1 MKLPAALDLAV
12 TAFGARSPI
21 ASARLSWRAAR
32 THAAAAWCALIA
44 GVALLAVSRLSVPWQ
59 IFSGGRPTAGEG
71 FNGVLL
77 LVAAAAIPIALWRLT
92 HELRAGGHEG
102 RREREQQELLRDV
115 FDTVQAAL
123 LVTDN
128 HENIVLANRTAASLL
143 GYTIEELERV
153 KPIEFVHPDER
164 EAILKRSRA
173 RLRGIPSSPQFRR
186 RMVRKDGSSVWVEAT
201 PTTLEIDGKVAGRVT
216 EYREITAKVE
226 AERGIRERD
235 LRLEALLS
243 SASMTLLHVDRD
255 RVIRSTLGSLPSGV
269 PARGPDE
276 IGHTIDACYGDDPE
290 RIARMERALAGASF
304 SEKIQIGPA
313 TVLGTFTSLRD
324 DGGAPNGFVVV
335 AVDVTEHETAEVAL
349 IQSETRLTQAQRMAR
364 LGWWEWYPRSG
375 SGIIIWSDDVYRMFG
390 REPGSVDA
398 RRAFEEGVHPED
410 REQQR
415 RLVRRA
421 WERGETYEIDHR
433 IVLPDG
439 TERTV
444 HQSAEVVLGADGEPS
459 HMAGTIQDV
468 TERVQG
474 ERALRESEE
483 RARTLLETVRSGIVV
498 ISMERRMLTVNE
510 AACEMFGYAREELLG
525 LLIDDVVVPE
535 DAVEMRERFT
545 MRQAGEAM
553 PEWVRVQ
560 AQRRDGSNFELEVR
574 VTSLVHDG
582 APAVL
587 AELRDITEELAL
599 QRAIASTAAEVSSIL
614 DTAPDAIV
622 LMDEGGTIVRANP
635 AVREIFGWEPEELEQ
650 QPVSTLVGGGD
661 RDMHDRYLQRYLES
675 GQASTPQG
683 LVIGRMRGATGRR
696 KDGTEFPVEL
706 SIAEVAGSAGPRMFT
721 AVLRD
726 VSERRA
732 AERALRESEERNRV
746 IVDAIATPLTV
757 WDPQNRLLHHN
768 QALRELTGYSAEELA
783 SMTPEELLRDEG
795 APAIAE
801 DAAAVRRGERPAT
814 RVCELRRADGEARS
828 VALTMAAI
836 EFPGEPD
843 ALLVQTVDVTAQLEA
858 ELRLRQSQRLEAIGT
873 LVSGVAHDFNNLLT
887 AIGGSIELALTDP
900 DPRPWLE
907 RGKVATDRASDLVQ
921 QLLRISRRTPRQ
933 PSIVDLK
940 ELVTETVDLVRQT
953 TDRRVA
959 FELEIEDSVRAWGDP
974 SELQQVVMN
983 LLVNARDAVLERL
996 EAEQPEPRLFHPVV
1010 TTVVL
1015 RDIPAAEGAA
1025 SESCAVQIRDN
1036 GAGMSTEVR
1045 ERIFDP
1051 FFTTKS
1057 VDKGTGLGMSTV
1069 HAIVSDLG
1077 GEVNVESTL
1086 GEGTT
1091 VTVTFPAVVD
1101 LGDQGRDE
1109 QAATALPGGESKR
1122 VLIVDDEPTIARFA
1136 SSVLEASGYQTLHV
1150 TEGAAALT
1158 EVRRERYDLVL
1169 LDVNMPALSGWEVL
1183 NELLSVRAD
1192 QAVVMISG
1200 YALEREAIERGAR
1213 GLVQKPFN
1221 GAVLRQAVADALL
1234 RRAD

>member
-1 MKLPAALDLAV
+1 
-12 TAFGARSPI
+12 
-21 ASARLSWRAAR
+21 
-32 THAAAAWCALIA
+32 
-44 GVALLAVSRLSVPWQ
+44 
-59 IFSGGRPTAGEG
+59 
-71 FNGVLL
+71 
-77 LVAAAAIPIALWRLT
+77 
-92 HELRAGGHEG
+92 
-102 RREREQQELLRDV
+102 
-115 FDTVQAAL
+115 
-123 LVTDN
+123 
-128 HENIVLANRTAASLL
+128 
-143 GYTIEELERV
+143 
-153 KPIEFVHPDER
+153 
-164 EAILKRSRA
+164 
-173 RLRGIPSSPQFRR
+173 
-186 RMVRKDGSSVWVEAT
+186 
-201 PTTLEIDGKVAGRVT
+201 
-216 EYREITAKVE
+216 
-226 AERGIRERD
+226 
-235 LRLEALLS
+235 
-243 SASMTLLHVDRD
+243 
-255 RVIRSTLGSLPSGV
+255 
-269 PARGPDE
+269 
-276 IGHTIDACYGDDPE
+276 
-290 RIARMERALAGASF
+290 
-304 SEKIQIGPA
+304 
-313 TVLGTFTSLRD
+313 
-324 DGGAPNGFVVV
+324 
-335 AVDVTEHETAEVAL
+335 
-349 IQSETRLTQAQRMAR
+349 
-364 LGWWEWYPRSG
+364 
-375 SGIIIWSDDVYRMFG
+375 
-390 REPGSVDA
+390 
-398 RRAFEEGVHPED
+398 
-410 REQQR
+410 
-415 RLVRRA
+415 
-421 WERGETYEIDHR
+421 
-433 IVLPDG
+433 
-439 TERTV
+439 
-444 HQSAEVVLGADGEPS
+444 
-459 HMAGTIQDV
+459 
-468 TERVQG
+468 
-474 ERALRESEE
+474 
-483 RARTLLETVRSGIVV
+483 
-498 ISMERRMLTVNE
+498 
-510 AACEMFGYAREELLG
+510 
-525 LLIDDVVVPE
+525 
-535 DAVEMRERFT
+535 
-545 MRQAGEAM
+545 
-553 PEWVRVQ
+553 
-560 AQRRDGSNFELEVR
+560 
-574 VTSLVHDG
+574 
-582 APAVL
+582 
-587 AELRDITEELAL
+587 
-599 QRAIASTAAEVSSIL
+599 
-614 DTAPDAIV
+614 
-622 LMDEGGTIVRANP
+622 
-635 AVREIFGWEPEELEQ
+635 
-650 QPVSTLVGGGD
+650 
-661 RDMHDRYLQRYLES
+661 
-675 GQASTPQG
+675 
-683 LVIGRMRGATGRR
+683 
-696 KDGTEFPVEL
+696 
-706 SIAEVAGSAGPRMFT
+706 MFT

-783 SMTPEELLRDEG
+783 SMTPEELLRDED

-814 RVCELRRADGEARS
+814 RICELRRADGEARS

-1136 SSVLEASGYQTLHV
+1136 SSVLEASGYQTLYV